1 MEQIIIQG
9 LQLPTVIGV
18 YDWERTQQTT
28 LLADIILDAPLSA
41 ACESDDVA
49 DTIDY
54 AKFSDALV
62 ELARSSK
69 FELLEALAQ
78 ALCDC
83 ALTNFTVQKIDLTLE
98 KPGILPN
105 AAKAAVRVVRQR

>member
-28 LLADIILDAPLSA
+28 LLADIILDAPLSK
-41 ACESDDVA
+41 ACHSDNVD

-54 AKFSDALV
+54 AKFSEALV
-62 ELARSSK
+62 ELAASSE
-69 FELLEALAQ
+69 FELLESLGQ

-83 ALTNFTVQKIDLTLE
+83 ALQQFNVQKIDLTLE

-105 AAKAAVRVVRQR
+105 AAKVAVRVVRQ